1 MKRKRKCPAFCL
13 AALAALLLFGCRQK
27 EYLDENAGK
36 GQYSIYYL
44 NTGMTKTLPT
54 EYITETKEPLELIQE
69 PM

>member
-1 MKRKRKCPAFCL
+1 MKRKRKCSAFCL

-44 NTGMTKTLPT
+44 NTGMTKTLPDR
-54 EYITETKEPLELIQE
+54 KSVV
-69 PM
+69 